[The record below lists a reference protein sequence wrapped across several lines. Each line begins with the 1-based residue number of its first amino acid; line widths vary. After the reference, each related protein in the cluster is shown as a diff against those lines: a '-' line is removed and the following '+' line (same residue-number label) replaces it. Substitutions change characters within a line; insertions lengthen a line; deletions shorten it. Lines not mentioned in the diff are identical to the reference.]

1 MTMEKS
7 GPGGNKDEQEMPQ
20 DDRPGAAGM
29 PVGEMPGG
37 QMMMLADAGPE
48 FRATR
53 EMPTGAMASAGGSAM
68 SEMPIGMM
76 SGKGLLG
83 AMPDYAGVG
92 HDAMPRGDMATATTP
107 AGQAVSMAMS
117 AIGLS
122 QAEMPLG
129 TMMGLDRG
137 DRPEGS
143 PTAIELGG
151 SWRLVLSVASRSAG
165 PPP

>member
-1 MTMEKS
+1 MRGRMLVRY
-7 GPGGNKDEQEMPQ
+7 QAEMSNP
-20 DDRPGAAGM
+20 PITVNIPNMIATIH
-29 PVGEMPGG
+29 
-37 QMMMLADAGPE
+37 
-48 FRATR
+48 ATR
-53 EMPTGAMASAGGSAM
+53 RLPASAHAHSGRWAASSSAH

-76 SGKGLLG
+76 SGQELLG
-83 AMPDYAGVG
+83 AMPGYAGVG

-137 DRPEGS
+137 DRTEGS

-151 SWRLVLSVASRSAG
+151 SWRLALSVASRSAG